1 MNAFDEQLRRRAAR
15 DAAPV
20 VERAFVIQAPFL
32 SARSKIIPW
41 PFEIEITRRTA
52 KTVFVKPCLATG
64 FRRTLRPEQVFP
76 TFDAARTVALQRI
89 GTEIEHL
96 TRKADKLREGM
107 SALFTAESPPPGNPN
122 E

>member
-1 MNAFDEQLRRRAAR
+1 MNAFDEHVRRRAAR

-20 VERAFVIQAPFL
+20 VERAFVIHEAW
-32 SARSKIIPW
+32 AGDEHAGIPW
-41 PFEIEITRRTA
+41 PHEIEITRRTA
-52 KTVFVKPCLATG
+52 KTVFVKSCQATG
-64 FRRTLRPEQVFP
+64 FGRTLRPEQVFP